1 MKRDFI
7 LGLVS
12 ILSLII
18 VSGCAQPVIYDGA
31 YRGRVIDDNTSK
43 PIEGVVVLSVWK
55 RDSLLWST
63 DTIDRFCYARETVTD
78 KHGNFSIPGQGV
90 QLQLLSRFYAD
101 LTIFKA
107 GYEYLELGYDFYEEQ
122 YEEIGLKKRAKWEGN
137 MPIIPLKK
145 LTMEE
150 RKRQNV
156 SCPPDEAPKDKIK
169 LIQDEINKDRIEQGF
184 KPISVGR

>member
-1 MKRDFI
+1 MKRDFL

-12 ILSLII
+12 IISLII
-18 VSGCAQPVIYDGA
+18 ISGCAQPIIYDGT
-31 YRGRVIDDNTSK
+31 YRGRIIDEDTSDA
-43 PIEGVVVLSVWK
+43 IEGVVVLGVWK

-90 QLQLLSRFYAD
+90 RLQLLSRFYVG
-101 LTIFKA
+101 LTVFKS
-107 GYEYLELGYDFYEEQ
+107 GYEYLKLGYDFYEER
-122 YEEIGLKKRAKWEGN
+122 YEEIGLKKRAKWEEN

-150 RKRQNV
+150 RKRQHV
-156 SCPPDEAPKDKIK
+156 PTPPGETRKENIRRMMN
-169 LIQDEINKDRIEQGF
+169 EINKDKIERGLE
-184 KPISVGR
+184 PYDVGR